1 MTCWKLYGRIFL
13 KGGESL
19 QTFTERAV
27 MIIQQ
32 IPSGRVMTYGQVAL
46 EAGNPRGARQVVRV
60 LHSMSAKYDLP
71 WHRIINA
78 QGGISTPENAEE
90 KGQTQRQRLESEG
103 VQFDNKGKVPLDIY
117 RWHPPL

>member
-1 MTCWKLYGRIFL
+1 MQ
-13 KGGESL
+13 S
-19 QTFTERAV
+19 FTERVVA
-27 MIIQQ
+27 IIQQ
-32 IPSGRVMTYGQVAL
+32 IPPGHVMTYGQVAA

-60 LHSMSAKYDLP
+60 LHSMSKKYDLP

-90 KGQTQRQRLESEG
+90 KGNAQRQRLTSEG
-103 VQFDNKGKVPLDIY
+103 VQFDDKGRIPLEIY